1 MQGILDY
8 STTDGRKHFER
19 ATRPV
24 NGELFFDATAEG
36 LFGFIKDV
44 ETHAQKFGWTTEF
57 DGIFWIPDD
66 VNNPDGADATFKNLL
81 ASYGEMSIEHVRE
94 WEETYIDVECREAQD
109 SVQAH
114 HSLRSSLS
122 KTALDKVNIY
132 KSEYTINGT
141 PSGALFFKIIIRESV
156 LDTNATALS
165 IRARL
170 GSAELTKHVESVSF
184 DVSKFNQHVLMLI
197 ESLRARG
204 ETTSDLLANLFVA
217 YANVKDEEFKQC
229 VMNRRS
235 EFEDGTREFTYQ
247 QLMVLLENKHKNLVQ
262 AERWSHESYE
272 DKFMALQAKQEK
284 TTRDFEKLKRKKDN
298 DKGGDGGKGRSQ
310 KGGKRDDLP
319 AWMKVEPS
327 PDKLKEPREWK
338 GKPWCWCSEK
348 TGGKCNP
355 GHHRRHKPSECRG
368 TASVSKKKR
377 KAAEKEENRKLKVAK
392 AIARIDDGDS
402 ESE

>member
-1 MQGILDY
+1 MAAPFALYPGDAVQGILDY

-81 ASYGEMSIEHVRE
+81 ASYGEMSIEHIRE

-165 IRARL
+165 TRARL
-170 GSAELTKHVESVSF
+170 GSA
-184 DVSKFNQHVLMLI
+184 
-197 ESLRARG
+197 
-204 ETTSDLLANLFVA
+204 
-217 YANVKDEEFKQC
+217 
-229 VMNRRS
+229 
-235 EFEDGTREFTYQ
+235 TR
-247 QLMVLLENKHKNLVQ
+247 
-262 AERWSHESYE
+262 
-272 DKFMALQAKQEK
+272 
-284 TTRDFEKLKRKKDN
+284 
-298 DKGGDGGKGRSQ
+298 
-310 KGGKRDDLP
+310 
-319 AWMKVEPS
+319 
-327 PDKLKEPREWK
+327 
-338 GKPWCWCSEK
+338 
-348 TGGKCNP
+348 
-355 GHHRRHKPSECRG
+355 
-368 TASVSKKKR
+368 
-377 KAAEKEENRKLKVAK
+377 
-392 AIARIDDGDS
+392 
-402 ESE
+402 